1 MEMPGVGPL
10 TLDEDLGWYYSGPVV
25 AGALRGAVGQIVVTE
40 DYLVDDDQSAVHD
53 AVATFLTMDDHALRE
68 ASPHAFAYYLD
79 TVRLVREQGWNLQ
92 LPEIAG
98 QESVW
103 DFVSFGAEFH
113 VDRGSDGRGQVYVS
127 IECECAWEPE
137 HGLQLVFRA
146 GRTVSKVG
154 PFDGHLT
161 NASAFGRED
170 LEGTV
175 YVSPFML

>member
-1 MEMPGVGPL
+1 MPGSPL
-10 TLDEDLGWYYSGPVV
+10 TLNEDLGWYYSGPVV
-25 AGALRGAVGQIVVTE
+25 TLYRGAVGRIVIADIVA
-40 DYLVDDDQSAVHD
+40 DDQSAVHD
-53 AVATFLTMDDHALRE
+53 AVATFLTTDDHALRE

-79 TVRLVREQGWNLQ
+79 TVRLVREQGWTLQ

-113 VDRGSDGRGQVYVS
+113 VDRGSDGDGQVYVS
-127 IECECAWEPE
+127 IECECVWEPE

-146 GRTVSKVG
+146 GRAVSVG

-161 NASAFGRED
+161 NLSRPGRIGR
-170 LEGTV
+170 LCLRLTV
-175 YVSPFML
+175 HAWAPG

>member
-1 MEMPGVGPL
+1 
-10 TLDEDLGWYYSGPVV
+10 
-25 AGALRGAVGQIVVTE
+25 
-40 DYLVDDDQSAVHD
+40 VHD
-53 AVATFLTMDDHALRE
+53 AVATFLTTDDHALPE

-79 TVRLVREQGWNLQ
+79 TVRMVREQGWNLP

-103 DFVSFGAEFH
+103 DHVSFGTEFH
-113 VDRGSDGRGQVYVS
+113 VDRIADRDSQVYVS
-127 IECECAWEPE
+127 IECACAWEPE
-137 HGLQLVFRA
+137 HGLQLVFRE

-170 LEGTV
+170 LERAV
-175 YVSPFML
+175 CVSPFTL